1 MASSPPLVACVLL
14 AAVVF
19 TAVAPPPAGAV
30 CVPRNG
36 KAAPGKPGMSPAP
49 PKKLTPAP
57 PTTPPPKAK
66 PILPGPGG
74 DLVKAL
80 CAKTDY
86 PVVCQMTV
94 VPPPAAGAAAKLDA
108 TAVLRLA
115 MGAVRAK
122 AAAAKKAAGA
132 LAADARTPA
141 LAKPVLRDCMD
152 SYDDIAYSLDEA
164 DKAMAAGDKDTTGT
178 MLDTARTDVDTCDQ
192 GFEERDGDI
201 PPLMSK
207 QDAELAKLAS
217 NCIAIADA
225 AGLRSSS

>member
-1 MASSPPLVACVLL
+1 MTTPPLVACVLL
-14 AAVVF
+14 AAVAVV
-19 TAVAPPPAGAV
+19 TVAPPPAGAV

-36 KAAPGKPGMSPAP
+36 KAPGKPGMSPAP
-49 PKKLTPAP
+49 PKKPTPAP
-57 PTTPPPKAK
+57 PPPPSKTK

-86 PVVCQMTV
+86 PVVCQMMV
-94 VPPPAAGAAAKLDA
+94 VPPPGVAAAKLDA

-132 LAADARTPA
+132 LAADAKTPA
-141 LAKPVLRDCMD
+141 LAKPALRDCVD

-164 DKAMAAGDKDTTGT
+164 DKAMATGDKDTTGT

-192 GFEERDGDI
+192 GFEEREGDI

-217 NCIAIADA
+217 NCIAIAVA
-225 AGLRSSS
+225 AGLRSS